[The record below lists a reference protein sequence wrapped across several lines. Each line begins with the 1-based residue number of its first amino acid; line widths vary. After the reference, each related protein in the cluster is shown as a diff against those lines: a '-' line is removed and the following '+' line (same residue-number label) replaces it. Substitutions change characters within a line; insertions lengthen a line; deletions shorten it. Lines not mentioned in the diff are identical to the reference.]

1 MREISGDI
9 FKLLESNNFDGFCI
23 TTNGSIKSNGE
34 CVMGRGIALTCKQMF
49 PNIPMTLG
57 NLIRI
62 RGNHV
67 HKLGTYKSYTI
78 FSFPVKHNW
87 WEVADIELIKRSC
100 VELTQMLDKLHL
112 KSVLLPRPGC
122 GNGKLD
128 WQLVKPVIAKLLDD
142 RVIVAT
148 F

>member
-1 MREISGDI
+1 MREIRGDI
-9 FKLLESNNFDGFCI
+9 FKLLETNNFDGFCI
-23 TTNGSIKSNGE
+23 TTNGFVKSNGE

-49 PNIPMTLG
+49 PNIARNLG
-57 NLIRI
+57 SLIRMH
-62 RGNHV
+62 GNHV
-67 HKLGTYKSYTI
+67 HKLGMYNSSTI

-87 WEVADIELIKRSC
+87 WEAADIKLIERSC

-112 KSVLLPRPGC
+112 ESVLLPRPGC
-122 GNGKLD
+122 GNGRLNWND
-128 WQLVKPVIAKLLDD
+128 VKPVIAKLLDD

>member
-1 MREISGDI
+1 MREIRGDI
-9 FKLLESNNFDGFCI
+9 FDLLKTGSFDGFCI
-23 TTNGSIKSNGE
+23 TTNGYVKSNGE
-34 CVMGRGIALTCKQMF
+34 CVMGRGIALTCKQKF
-49 PNIPMTLG
+49 PDIARVLG
-57 NLIRI
+57 TLIRI

-67 HKLGTYKSYTI
+67 HQLGMYKSSVI

-87 WEVADIELIKRSC
+87 WEVADIELIRRSC

-112 KSVLLPRPGC
+112 ESVLLPRPGC
-122 GNGKLD
+122 GNGKLNWVD
-128 WQLVKPVIAKLLDD
+128 VKPVIAELLDD

>member
-1 MREISGDI
+1 MREARGDI
-9 FKLLESNNFDGFCI
+9 FKLLETGNFDAFCI
-23 TTNGSIKSNGE
+23 TTNGTIKSNGE
-34 CVMGRGIALTCKQMF
+34 CVMGRGIALTCKRMF
-49 PNIPMTLG
+49 PDIPMILG

-67 HKLGTYKSYTI
+67 HKLGTYKSSVI

-100 VELTQMLDKLHL
+100 VELTHELDRLNL

-122 GNGKLD
+122 GNGKLNWND
-128 WQLVKPVIAKLLDD
+128 VEPVIAKLLDD
-142 RVIVAT
+142 RVIVVT